1 MRRDIRDER
10 RFAWKAL
17 TATAIVVGVVL
28 ILLLARQ
35 VASVLLVVFAGI
47 LLAVFLDGIAK
58 LIEGLTKM
66 RRAGALAIAIVLFF
80 GFLAAAMWLVGPP
93 VVTQISKLAENLPD
107 TLERLRGY
115 LNEWEWGKQLVEWMP
130 ESGQL
135 LPMGTDVLKGV
146 GGFFRTAAVGF
157 VNVLLILFL
166 GLYMA
171 ACPRLYVDNAVRLFP
186 IPRRRRIQEVFT
198 ALGVALRWWLV
209 GRAASM
215 VVVGVLT
222 ALGLWI
228 AGVPEPLALALIAA
242 VLAFIPFLGPVL
254 GAIPA
259 VLVGLVE
266 SPVKALYV
274 IFVFAIVQVLENYF
288 ITPLIQQRAVS
299 MAPALLITVQ
309 IVMAMLFGAMG
320 VLLATPLAV
329 VFIVVVQML
338 YVHDVLGDRMK
349 LLGEK

>member
-1 MRRDIRDER
+1 MRRDAREDR

-17 TATAIVVGVVL
+17 TATAIVVGVIV

-35 VASVLLVVFAGI
+35 VASVLLVVFAGV
-47 LLAVFLDGIAK
+47 LLAVFLDGIAMV
-58 LIEGLTKM
+58 IGGLTKM
-66 RRAGALAIAIVLFF
+66 RRGGAVAIAIVLFLGLF
-80 GFLAAAMWLVGPP
+80 AAAMWLVGPP
-93 VVTQISKLAENLPD
+93 VVTQIAKLAENLPS

-130 ESGQL
+130 ESSQL

-146 GGFFRTAAVGF
+146 GGFFRTAAGGF
-157 VNVLLILFL
+157 VNVFLILFL
-166 GLYMA
+166 GIYMA
-171 ACPRLYVDNAVRLFP
+171 ACPGFYVDNVVRLFP
-186 IPRRRRIQEVFT
+186 IPRRRRIREVFT

-215 VVVGVLT
+215 AVVGVLT

-242 VLAFIPFLGPVL
+242 LLAFIPFLGPVL

-259 VLVGLVE
+259 ILVALVD

-274 IFVFAIVQVLENYF
+274 VLVFTMVQLLENYF

-299 MAPALLITVQ
+299 MAPALLIAAQ

-329 VFIVVVQML
+329 VCIVIVQML
-338 YVHDVLGDRMK
+338 YIHDVLGDRIK